1 MRRGLVIALVGILL
15 MALSVKKATLT
26 APAAT
31 GNQSYTGVGFQP
43 KAIIFFWTGQTAEG
57 IAANARVGIGWAT
70 GNLDA
75 DASSWVA
82 MDNLSSTD
90 TARRQSATSCIRG
103 ASAITSEDPLSAALV
118 SFNADGFTLN
128 WAATV
133 SGTIIHYLALGGS
146 DPTNAFADSFNS
158 NTVTG
163 NQAVTGVGFQP
174 DVVLLLA
181 TSQVAPVGADVHAK
195 FSLGCMQSTT
205 KRWALALTADDAIS
219 MTAAM
224 DAETLQRTDSCFLS
238 LNSPALD
245 SRADFVS
252 MNADGF
258 TINWIDAPA
267 TAIVIGYLAL
277 KGGQFDVGA
286 VAACTTNN
294 CNNDVTV
301 GFTPTGLLLSTLNRI
316 GGTTNVINAANYIG
330 GGDGTSEGTA
340 GAIQQDA
347 VLNTRADSTTVTT
360 KAIRTLA
367 PADAATL
374 DGEADHSL
382 SAVTNGF
389 RLTWTTQAPLVAI
402 EVCYLAVGSS
412 AGSSAGL
419 QTLAMTGVGV

>member
-1 MRRGLVIALVGILL
+1 

-43 KAIIFFWTGQTAEG
+43 KAMVFFATTQTGEG
-57 IAANARVGIGWAT
+57 ILSNARGGVGFTSGVSQEGAAGW
-70 GNLDA
+70 
-75 DASSWVA
+75 SSQ
-82 MDNLSSTD
+82 DNVSTTD
-90 TARRQSATSCIRG
+90 TDHASGLQCIRVPDNAG
-103 ASAITSEDPLSAALV
+103 DRFQADLV
-118 SFNADGFTLN
+118 SFDSDGFTLN
-128 WAATV
+128 WIVTL
-133 SGTIIHYLALGGS
+133 SGAIVHYWALGGPDLTGAKS
-146 DPTNAFADSFNS
+146 DQFTA
-158 NTVTG
+158 NTAIG
-163 NQAVTGVGFQP
+163 NQSVVGTGFSPDIVLFVSASRTTGGVG
-174 DVVLLLA
+174 
-181 TSQVAPVGADVHAK
+181 SGAK
-195 FSLGCMQSTT
+195 FSLGAMQSTT
-205 KRWALALTADDAIS
+205 KRWALALTAADAIS

-224 DAETLQRTDSCFLS
+224 NAETLQRTDSCFLS
-238 LNSPALD
+238 LTNPALD

-267 TAIVIGYLAL
+267 TAILIGYLAL

-286 VAACTTNN
+286 FAACTTNN

-301 GFTPTGLLLSTLNRI
+301 GFPPTGLFLSTLNRI
-316 GGTTNVINAANYIG
+316 GGTANFINAANYVG
-330 GGDGTSEGTA
+330 GGDGTNEGTA

-360 KAIRTLA
+360 KAIRTIA
-367 PADAATL
+367 PGDTATL

-412 AGSSAGL
+412 AVVTA
-419 QTLAMTGVGV
+419 QPHFEFRVPIAA